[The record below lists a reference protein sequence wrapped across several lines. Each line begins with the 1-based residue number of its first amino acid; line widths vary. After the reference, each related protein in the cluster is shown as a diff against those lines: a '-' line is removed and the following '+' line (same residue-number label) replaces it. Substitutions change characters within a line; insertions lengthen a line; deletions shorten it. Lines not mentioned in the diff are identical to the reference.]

1 MARKRSS
8 RSVPKS
14 GPCRITVEQ
23 NVTGEYAIE
32 LEKRFRSEVEGA
44 KGAVVLDL
52 TAATIIDSRGVAL
65 CVGLLRE
72 CQKKDFPLTIEVTTE
87 LYHRIVQLVEKAG

>member
-1 MARKRSS
+1 M
-8 RSVPKS
+8 PES
-14 GPCRITVEQ
+14 GPYRIAVEK
-23 NVTGEYAIE
+23 NVIGEYAVE
-32 LEKRFRSEVEGA
+32 LEKHFRSEVDRA

-72 CQKKDFPLTIEVTTE
+72 CQKKDLTLTIEASPE
-87 LYHRIVQLVEKAG
+87 LCRFFKMLKFHRIVEFVEKTR